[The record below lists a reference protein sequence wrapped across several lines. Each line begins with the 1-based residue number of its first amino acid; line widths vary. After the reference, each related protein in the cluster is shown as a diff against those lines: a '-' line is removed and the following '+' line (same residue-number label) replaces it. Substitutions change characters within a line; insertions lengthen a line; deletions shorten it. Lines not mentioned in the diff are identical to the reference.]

1 MEIKFIKT
9 KNLGEILR
17 LQPILRKTF
26 SDLREKTK
34 ISYLKERISKKKG
47 MVLKMLIEGKL
58 AGFSVWFGEEKK
70 SAYIWWLVILPKWQ
84 KNGFGKKLL
93 KMTLKEIKNMG
104 FKRVWAKVKNDNFAT
119 LGLLAKFHFS
129 ITGLKEENGVFT
141 LIAEKNFK

>member
-1 MEIKFIKT
+1 MEVKFIKT

-17 LQPILRKTF
+17 FQPILRKTF

-34 ISYLKERISKKKG
+34 ISYLKERISKMKG
-47 MVLKMLIEGKL
+47 MVLKMLIERKL

-70 SAYIWWLVILPKWQ
+70 STYIWWLVILPKWQ

-104 FKRVWAKVKNDNFAT
+104 FKRV
-119 LGLLAKFHFS
+119 
-129 ITGLKEENGVFT
+129 
-141 LIAEKNFK
+141 